1 MLRHFMLAEG
11 EKNEFFSFSFSLCLS
26 VVKRRDFFPLCPL
39 SLFCLEI
46 FVFHLIFLHLLSL
59 LTCLYF
65 FPSFSLSLAFPSLL
79 PSILPSSSLPSFPV
93 FCDCFF
99 YLPFFLRTSLRAHHA
114 VSNAVPCASGRSALY
129 TDPPAHRTPPA
140 RGPAPDGDGPVSR
153 SV

>member
-1 MLRHFMLAEG
+1 MLAEG
-11 EKNEFFSFSFSLCLS
+11 EKKWILFIFILFVLIRGKEEGFFS
-26 VVKRRDFFPLCPL
+26 LCPL

-46 FVFHLIFLHLLSL
+46 FVFHLIFLRLLSL

-65 FPSFSLSLAFPSLL
+65 FPSFSLPLAFPSLL

-99 YLPFFLRTSLRAHHA
+99 YLPFFLQTSLRAHHA

-129 TDPPAHRTPPA
+129 TDAPARRTPPA